1 MRDHA
6 YYLNQIC
13 LGTRLR
19 DLRRR
24 RNVTQATLAKALGF
38 AHPSTISSIEK
49 GRRSV
54 SDDELKCIAQ
64 VLRCSKDSLLKA
76 YVQKLKI

>member
-24 RNVTQATLAKALGF
+24 RNVTQEALAKALGF

-49 GRRSV
+49 GCRPV

-64 VLRCSKDSLLKA
+64 VLNCSKASLLNA
-76 YVQKLKI
+76 YA

>member
-1 MRDHA
+1 MGDHA

-19 DLRRR
+19 DVRRR

-49 GRRSV
+49 GRRPV

-64 VLRCSKDSLLKA
+64 VLKCSKDSLLKA
-76 YVQKLKI
+76 YAQT